1 MTHLAAQLC
10 SAPAA
15 MLALVNPHRQ
25 YLKSLSGI
33 DQPDRDRL
41 LPLCVHAAQTKQSL
55 LVEDTLQ
62 HDWFSQ
68 HSMVTSAPHIRFFA
82 AIPLLGMNG
91 DLIGNLCI
99 IDHQPRTLCNWQI
112 DTLQILARQSMLLL
126 EHNRQQNNL
135 RLLAAHQANI
145 KEQERQR
152 IARDLHD
159 ELGQNLLALKMDLT
173 MLLAPS
179 DSKVQKRLND
189 AINNLNGVVRGL
201 RNIINDLRPPVL
213 ELGLSA
219 AVEWQL
225 RQFERS
231 SQLHCILDAGDPAHY
246 NTLTAIQVATLFRI
260 LQEALN
266 NIRCHAQAHTV
277 RLRLK
282 RTEQGVE
289 MLISDDGIG
298 FSIEALTKFQSYGL
312 IGIRERLRSSH
323 GKLVIETAPGQGTTL
338 LVTMPIAESDE
349 KLLTER

>member
-15 MLALVNPHRQ
+15 MLAFVNPHRQ
-25 YLKSLSGI
+25 YLKSLTGI
-33 DQPDRDRL
+33 DQPDSDRL
-41 LPLCVHAAQTKQSL
+41 LLLCVHAAQTKHGIMI
-55 LVEDTLQ
+55 EDTLH

-68 HSMVTSAPHIRFFA
+68 HSMVTSAPYIRFFA
-82 AIPLLGMNG
+82 AIPLLGTNG
-91 DLIGNLCI
+91 DLAGNLCV
-99 IDHQPRTLCNWQI
+99 IDHQPRTLCKWQI

-126 EHNRQQNNL
+126 EHSRQQNNL
-135 RLLAAHQANI
+135 RLLAAHQENI
-145 KEQERQR
+145 KEQERHR

-173 MLLAPS
+173 MMLAPAEPT
-179 DSKVQKRLND
+179 VQNRIND

-225 RQFERS
+225 RQFERTS
-231 SQLHCILDAGDPAHY
+231 RIRCIIDTGDPELY
-246 NTLTAIQVATLFRI
+246 NTLNTMQVATLFRI

-266 NIRCHAQAHTV
+266 NVRRHAKAHTV

-282 RTEQGVE
+282 RTEQGIE
-289 MLISDDGIG
+289 MQISDDGIG
-298 FSIEALTKFQSYGL
+298 ISVDDFKKNQSYGL
-312 IGIRERLRSSH
+312 IGMRERLRSNR
-323 GKLVIETAPGQGTTL
+323 GNLIIETVPGQGTTL
-338 LVTMPIAESDE
+338 MIFLPLAE
-349 KLLTER
+349 